1 MRITKV
7 YTKTGDDGTT
17 ELSKGERMPKDSP
30 RIVILGALDEVNAA
44 IGVVLAENLNK
55 IIEKELEGVQHD
67 LFNIGGELAVL
78 EEDLGLVKS
87 DNIKK
92 LEEAIDSLNESLPPL
107 EEFVLP
113 GGSRRSALLYQAKVI
128 CRRTERDLVTLS
140 HKEKINPL
148 HLKYL
153 NRLSDYLFV
162 AARYENMKGGGE
174 EQMWKRKQ

>member
-44 IGVVLAENLNK
+44 IGIVLAENLNK
-55 IIEKELEGVQHD
+55 IIAKELEGVQHD

-87 DNIKK
+87 DDVKK
-92 LEEAIDSLNESLPPL
+92 LEEAIDSLNESLPSL

-113 GGSRRSALLYQAKVI
+113 GGSKGSALLHKARTV
-128 CRRTERDLVTLS
+128 CRRAECDLVNLS
-140 HKEKINPL
+140 HEEKINMI
-148 HLKYL
+148 HLQYL
-153 NRLSDYLFV
+153 NRFSDYLFV
-162 AARYENMKGGGE
+162 AARYQNNIDGSSE
-174 EQMWKRKQ
+174 ETWEK